1 MTSFESDFTMTI
13 GGVAAA
19 GTSSFGV
26 VNPANELEFAWAPDC
41 SREELDQAVAAARA
55 AFPGWAATPYAERQ
69 RLVASIAGVLN
80 ANIDGLKR
88 LLTREQGKPHNDA
101 ASDVLGAAYWCHATS
116 SLELPVT
123 VVEDTADRY
132 GETRHVPIGVVGAI
146 APWNF
151 PVLLAFFKVAPA
163 LLAGNTL
170 ILKPSPFTPLTTLK
184 IGELLREVLPP
195 GVFNVISGGDS
206 LGPWMTSHP
215 GVDKISFTGS
225 TQTGRKVM
233 ASAAESLKRV
243 TLELGGNDA
252 AIVLPDIDVAAVAEQ
267 LFWAAFRNSGQ
278 ICIATKRMYVHKD
291 VYEPLKAALVAYA
304 KTVQVG
310 DGAEQGTRLGPIQ
323 NHQQYARVI
332 ELIEDAKAKGYTFL
346 IGGERS
352 AAPGYF
358 VPISIIDN
366 PPEDS
371 RIVQEEQFG
380 PVLPLLKFDHVD
392 EAVARANA
400 SDYGLGASIWS
411 ADTDAALAVGAR
423 LQAGTVWINES
434 QYLSPLAAFGGH
446 KQSGLGVEGGLK
458 GLLEYTNV
466 KTTFF
471 KKAPRES
478 ELKTTAVT
486 RGPA

>member
-1 MTSFESDFTMTI
+1 MTRFDSDFTMTI
-13 GGVAAA
+13 NGAAVAGPA
-19 GTSSFGV
+19 SFGI
-26 VNPANELEFAWAPDC
+26 VNPANAEEFARAPDC
-41 SREELDQAVAAARA
+41 SREELDLAVAAARA

-69 RLVASIAGVLN
+69 KIVASIAGVLG
-80 ANIDGLKR
+80 ANVEGLKG
-88 LLTREQGKPHNDA
+88 LLTREQGKTHGDA
-101 ASDVLGAAYWCHATS
+101 ATDILGGAYWCQAVAT
-116 SLELPVT
+116 LELPST
-123 VVEDTADRY
+123 VVEDTPERH
-132 GETRHVPIGVVGAI
+132 GKTHHVPIGVVGAI

-163 LLAGNTL
+163 LLAGNAV

-184 IGELLREVLPP
+184 VGELLRDVLPA
-195 GVFNVISGGDS
+195 GVFNVISGGDA
-206 LGPWMTSHP
+206 LGPWLTSHP

-252 AIVLPDIDVAAVAEQ
+252 AIVLPDVDVAAVAEK
-267 LFWAAFRNSGQ
+267 LFWAAFANTGQ

-291 VYEPLKAALVAYA
+291 IYEPLKAALVAYA
-304 KTVQVG
+304 ETVKVG
-310 DGAEQGTRLGPIQ
+310 DGAEQGTQLGPVQ
-323 NHQQYARVI
+323 NHHQYARVLD
-332 ELIEDAKAKGYTFL
+332 LIGDAKAKGYKFL

-352 AAPGYF
+352 DAPGYF

-400 SDYGLGASIWS
+400 SDYGLGASVWS

-434 QYLSPLAAFGGH
+434 QHLSPLVAFGGH
-446 KQSGLGVEGGLK
+446 KQSGLGVEGGLE
-458 GLLEYTNV
+458 GLLEYTNA
-466 KTTFF
+466 KTTFV
-471 KKAPRES
+471 KKAP
-478 ELKTTAVT
+478 T
-486 RGPA
+486 RV